1 MSGTRSVGLASDASA
16 GAGVWAAIV
25 SGGEAIPAQTSHAF
39 RRVPYALP
47 AATGPIE
54 ATGRRRDDARLLVS
68 SRFDGTDVDTTFAAL
83 PDFLD
88 PGDVLVVNTS
98 ATLPAAVP
106 IVDAM
111 REVAGWGDGAREGG
125 GGGSRRG
132 RGVVRGG
139 IPPSPDRPDDGDGL
153 LLHLASELPAG
164 LRLVEVRRS
173 NGAGSLP
180 FPDAGSG
187 TVELP
192 AGGRATLI
200 APYPLDGLGGSRLW
214 VAHLQLPGGLLPYLA
229 EHGRPIRYGSPGR
242 PWPLDAYQTVFAT
255 EPGSAEMPS
264 AARGFTAELVTAL
277 VTRGVVFAPLVLHCG
292 VSSPEAGEAPQPER
306 YRVPATTAA
315 VVNAARDAG
324 HRVVTVGTT
333 ATRALETT
341 AGEDGTVHPGEG
353 WTELV
358 ITPERGVRA
367 IDGLVTGWH
376 EPEASHLD
384 LIEAVAR
391 RSTLERAYAKAEALG
406 YRGHEFGDFHLI
418 IP

>member
-1 MSGTRSVGLASDASA
+1 MSGARSLGVADRAPADFWARIFSSDEKFRAQSA
-16 GAGVWAAIV
+16 DARA
-25 SGGEAIPAQTSHAF
+25 

-54 ATGRRRDDARLLVS
+54 ATGRRRDEARLLVS

-106 IVDAM
+106 
-111 REVAGWGDGAREGG
+111 
-125 GGGSRRG
+125 S
-132 RGVVRGG
+132 
-139 IPPSPDRPDDGDGL
+139 GDGL
-153 LLHLASELPAG
+153 LLHLAGELPGG
-164 LRLVEVRRS
+164 LRLVELRQP

-180 FPDAGSG
+180 FRESRAG

-192 AGGRATLI
+192 AGGRATIL
-200 APYPLDGLGGSRLW
+200 APYPLDGASRPARLW
-214 VAHLQLPGGLLPYLA
+214 VAHLELPGGLLPYLA
-229 EHGRPIRYGSPGR
+229 EHGRPIRYGTPEH

-277 VTRGVVFAPLVLHCG
+277 VAKGVVFAPVLLHCG
-292 VSSPEAGEAPQPER
+292 VSSPETGEPPQPER
-306 YRVPATTAA
+306 YRVPAATAA
-315 VVNAARDAG
+315 LVNAARDAG
-324 HRVVTVGTT
+324 QRIVAVGTT

-391 RSTLERAYAKAEALG
+391 RATLERAYAEAGALG
-406 YRGHEFGDFHLI
+406 YHGHEFGDFHLI
-418 IP
+418 VP

>member
-1 MSGTRSVGLASDASA
+1 MSGARSLHLPDRTDSPAFWGPILSDAEKFRHQND
-16 GAGVWAAIV
+16 
-25 SGGEAIPAQTSHAF
+25 GGPPGR

-54 ATGRRRDDARLLVS
+54 ATGRRRDEARLLVS

-98 ATLPAAVP
+98 ATLPAAIP
-106 IVDAM
+106 IVDGE
-111 REVAGWGDGAREGG
+111 R
-125 GGGSRRG
+125 
-132 RGVVRGG
+132 
-139 IPPSPDRPDDGDGL
+139 L
-153 LLHLASELPAG
+153 LLHVAGELPAG

-180 FPDAGSG
+180 FPDAGAGS
-187 TVELP
+187 VRLP
-192 AGGRATLI
+192 GGGRATLM
-200 APYPLDGLGGSRLW
+200 APYPLDGSTSSRLW
-214 VAHLQLPGGLLPYLA
+214 VAHLDLPGGLLPYLA
-229 EHGRPIRYGSPGR
+229 EHGRPIRYSTPE

-264 AARGFTAELVTAL
+264 AARGFTTELVTVL
-277 VTRGVVFAPLVLHCG
+277 VAKGIVFAPIVLHCG

-306 YRVPATTAA
+306 YRIPATTAA
-315 VVNAARDAG
+315 LVNAARDAG
-324 HRVVTVGTT
+324 QRIIAVGTT

-341 AGEDGTVHPGEG
+341 AAEDGTVHPGAG

-367 IDGLVTGWH
+367 VDGLVTGWH
-376 EPEASHLD
+376 EPEASHHD

-391 RSTLERAYAKAEALG
+391 RTTLERAYAKAGALG
-406 YRGHEFGDFHLI
+406 YHGHEFGDLHLI

>member
-1 MSGTRSVGLASDASA
+1 MSGARSLRLPDRTGSPAFWGPIVSDAEKFRHQD
-16 GAGVWAAIV
+16 
-25 SGGEAIPAQTSHAF
+25 GGHPG
-39 RRVPYALP
+39 RRHVPYALP

-54 ATGRRRDDARLLVS
+54 ATGRRRDDAHLLVS

-98 ATLPAAVP
+98 ATLPAAIP
-106 IVDAM
+106 IENGP
-111 REVAGWGDGAREGG
+111 REEGG
-125 GGGSRRG
+125 QG
-132 RGVVRGG
+132 
-139 IPPSPDRPDDGDGL
+139 GL
-153 LLHLASELPAG
+153 LLHLSSELPGG
-164 LRLVEVRRS
+164 LRLVEVRAAS
-173 NGAGSLP
+173 GNGSVPYSVAEAGPLDLP
-180 FPDAGSG
+180 G
-187 TVELP
+187 
-192 AGGRATLI
+192 GGRVTLF
-200 APYPLDGLGGSRLW
+200 APYPSGGAGPHAGGSSGTERPSRLW
-214 VAHLQLPGGLLPYLA
+214 VAHLDLPGGLLPYLA
-229 EHGRPIRYGSPGR
+229 GYGRPIRYGTPAK

-277 VTRGVVFAPLVLHCG
+277 VAKGIVFAPIVLHCG

-315 VVNAARDAG
+315 LVNAARDAG
-324 HRVVTVGTT
+324 ARIVAVGTT

-341 AGEDGTVHPGEG
+341 AAGDGTVHPGEG

-391 RSTLERAYAKAEALG
+391 RTTLERAYVTAGALG
-406 YRGHEFGDFHLI
+406 YHGHEFGDFHLI